1 MNFRRRRQSAEIG
14 VNLTPMIDVVFLL
27 LIFFMVST
35 SFNRETELVIDLP
48 EAQGQAKTDDQQ
60 ELEVVIDE
68 TGEARV
74 NGQTLVD
81 QNIRTL
87 QAALYKVS
95 GGDRSRALRISAD
108 AQAPHSA
115 VVRVMD
121 AAGQMGL
128 VHISIATHLPADA
141 TE

>member
-1 MNFRRRRQSAEIG
+1 MNFKRHRQREELG

-48 EAQGQAKTDDQQ
+48 QAKGQLKTENPQ

-68 TGEARV
+68 SGEARV

-81 QNIRTL
+81 QNIRTI
-87 QAALYKVS
+87 QAALYRLS
-95 GGDRSRALRISAD
+95 GGDRSRPLRIAAD
-108 AQAPHSA
+108 AQAPHAS

-128 VHISIATHLPADA
+128 VHMTIATHLPANAD
-141 TE
+141 E